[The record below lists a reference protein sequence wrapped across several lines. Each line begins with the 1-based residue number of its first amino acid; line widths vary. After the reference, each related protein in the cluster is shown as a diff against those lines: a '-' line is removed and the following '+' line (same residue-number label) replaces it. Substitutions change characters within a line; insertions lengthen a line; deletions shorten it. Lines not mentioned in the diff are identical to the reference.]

1 MGAMRIDIQDPNR
14 PDRPPVRVK
23 IAHDPAGQATVVT
36 RGASK
41 IPGDGLATHP
51 DWVRAFDSS
60 GYLRQCPVC
69 GCRELFARKDF
80 PQGLGLAV
88 VVAAAAAALVLFAS
102 GRVAWGFGVLAAVAG
117 VDAAI
122 YAFVPRCLVCYRCR
136 SEFRDIPIPAGQ
148 AGWDLATGEKYRTPS
163 QPIDRV

>member
-1 MGAMRIDIQDPNR
+1 MRIDIQDPNR
-14 PDRPPVRVK
+14 PGRPPVRVE
-23 IAHDPAGQATVVT
+23 IAHDPAGQLTVAPQET
-36 RGASK
+36 SK
-41 IPGDGLATHP
+41 ISGDGLATHL
-51 DWVRAFDSS
+51 DWDRAFDSS
-60 GYLRQCPVC
+60 GYLRRCPVC

-88 VVAAAAAALVLFAS
+88 VVAAAAVALALFAS

-148 AGWDLATGEKYRTPS
+148 GGWDLATGEKYRTPS

>member
-1 MGAMRIDIQDPNR
+1 MRIDIQDPSR
-14 PDRPPVRVK
+14 PGRPPVRVE
-23 IAHDPAGQATVVT
+23 IAHDPAGQPPVEL

-41 IPGDGLATHP
+41 IPGDDLATHL
-51 DWVRAFDSS
+51 DWDRAFDSS
-60 GYLRQCPVC
+60 GYLRCCPVC
-69 GCRELFARKDF
+69 GCGEFFVRKDF

-88 VVAAAAAALVLFAS
+88 VVAAAGVALVLFGS

-122 YAFVPRCLVCYRCR
+122 YALVPRCLVCYRCR
-136 SEFRDIPIPAGQ
+136 SEFRDIPIPPGQ
-148 AGWDLATGEKYRTPS
+148 GGWDLATGEKYRTPP